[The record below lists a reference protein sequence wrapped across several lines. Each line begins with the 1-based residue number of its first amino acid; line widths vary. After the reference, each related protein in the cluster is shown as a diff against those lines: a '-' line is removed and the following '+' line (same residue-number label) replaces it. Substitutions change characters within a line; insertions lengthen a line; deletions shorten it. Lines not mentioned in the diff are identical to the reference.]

1 MRILEVVPRGSLP
14 LFARIPDETPKYVIN
29 KQKDATE
36 SDVRNDELSQQTQWV
51 HGYCQ
56 SVAGGHETQ
65 AWALS
70 TTEVCETRQSLG
82 Y

>member
-36 SDVRNDELSQQTQWV
+36 SDVRNDELSQQTQ
-51 HGYCQ
+51 
-56 SVAGGHETQ
+56 
-65 AWALS
+65 
-70 TTEVCETRQSLG
+70 
-82 Y
+82 